1 LCIAAQFPNITDRK
15 AVAMMQSFEDAG
27 KFGKDVMDTQ
37 LKSLAAMSKGVQ
49 SITVEATEYSKKS
62 YEQGSTM
69 MEKLFSA
76 KSLDKVFEI
85 QTDYAK
91 QAYEGMVA
99 QATKMGELY
108 SEMAKDVYKPFE
120 TMVTKAK

>member
-1 LCIAAQFPNITDRK
+1 
-15 AVAMMQSFEDAG
+15 
-27 KFGKDVMDTQ
+27 
-37 LKSLAAMSKGVQ
+37 
-49 SITVEATEYSKKS
+49 
-62 YEQGSTM
+62 M

-91 QAYEGMVA
+91 QAYERMVG
-99 QATKMGELY
+99 QATQMGALY

-120 TMVTKAK
+120 TMVSKTR